1 MQKRKVFAIL
11 LMIFILTG
19 CAAGGNANNNSSGG
33 GGTGVVSTV
42 TVTNSVSTSGS
53 LSAYKLTALKWGTE
67 GVIDKVNVKVGD
79 HVKSDDI
86 LASLRLD
93 TVASDIAA
101 GQADLATAQ
110 RDLQDLLASNTS
122 LAQAQLDVVTA
133 RKELETAQ
141 NNWDGIAYPRATD
154 ALIKNTQAKIWDAQ
168 KRLTIANK
176 QYKEQ
181 QNDPDGS
188 PEKTA
193 ALLELT
199 NAQLSLN
206 DLTALYNWYTGKPT
220 QADYDSAKAKLD
232 VARAAFEDA
241 KRNRDNLKTGADP
254 LKINAAKAK
263 VAAAQATVNTM
274 YIIAPFDGEIIS
286 VQAGVG
292 NSAAKDDSA
301 LEMVDR
307 KTLKIE
313 TLVDESNISSVSVGN
328 PAAITFDSLPGVSL
342 TGKVAG
348 INRIGQSVNGLV
360 KYTVVVSVDPT
371 DKPVLFGAT
380 ANVLITTGAPHMSLA
395 VPVLAVMSDSQ
406 GEYVVVVN
414 AAGNERRVNIQSG
427 DLSGNL
433 VTITPNEADALKEG
447 DEVELG
453 TGSSSSN
460 SGGGGGGGFGGGPL
474 GGG

>member
-1 MQKRKVFAIL
+1 
-11 LMIFILTG
+11 
-19 CAAGGNANNNSSGG
+19 
-33 GGTGVVSTV
+33 
-42 TVTNSVSTSGS
+42 
-53 LSAYKLTALKWGTE
+53 
-67 GVIDKVNVKVGD
+67 VIDKVNVKVGD
-79 HVKSDDI
+79 HVKSNDI

-110 RDLQDLLASNTS
+110 RDLDDLIASNTS
-122 LAQAQLDVVTA
+122 VAQAQLDVVDA
-133 RKELETAQ
+133 RKALETAQ

-206 DLTALYNWYTGKPT
+206 DLTSLYNWYTGKPT
-220 QADYDSAKAKLD
+220 QSDYDAAKAKLD
-232 VARAAFEDA
+232 LARAAFEDA
-241 KRNRDNLKTGADP
+241 KRNRDNLKTGTDP

-286 VQAGVG
+286 VQAGVA
-292 NSAAKDDSA
+292 NSVAKDDSA
-301 LEMVDR
+301 VEIVDR

-328 PAAITFDSLPGVSL
+328 PAAITFDSIPGVSL

-348 INRIGQSVNGLV
+348 INRIGQTVNGLV
-360 KYTVVVSVDPT
+360 KYTVVVAVDPT

-380 ANVLITTGAPHMSLA
+380 ANVVITTGAPHTSPT
-395 VPVLAVMSDSQ
+395 VPVLAVMSDNQ
-406 GEYVVVVN
+406 GEYVIVVN
-414 AAGNERRVNIQSG
+414 ATGNERRVNVQSG

-433 VTITPNEADALKEG
+433 VTITTTEDLKEG

-460 SGGGGGGGFGGGPL
+460 SGGGGGGGVQFRGPFGGG
-474 GGG
+474 G